1 MFTMKNGS
9 PRVVLF
15 VPLLKLE
22 SNEYPSS
29 VCLFVPLLN
38 LESNEYPSSV
48 CL

>member
-1 MFTMKNGS
+1 MKRRVGHEGPFTSRGGKHMFTMKNGS

-29 VCLFVPLLN
+29 VCL
-38 LESNEYPSSV
+38 
-48 CL
+48 